1 MKNKIQLPGNI
12 FFYILLFFFF
22 STANAQT
29 LSVESFEIDSYDTS
43 ASVSKTFRTD
53 LNDEPCGLI
62 KVFIS
67 ENNAV
72 FNGDIVGDIVH
83 TINQYWV
90 YMVPGSKRL
99 QINVSGYAP
108 LNVDFKDYGINALKG
123 RSTYTLVV
131 KCTKREY
138 PIIVLD
144 GNNLNNHKFVD
155 LGLSV
160 KWATCNIGAE
170 EPYEKGDTY
179 AWGEIETKEYF
190 GEGSYFDFL
199 ISPYGQHVYLDYF
212 CGGKERIVPNSG
224 HDAAREKWGSVWRM
238 PTIEE
243 YEELIDSCV
252 WTPSKNKSQQG
263 YTVTGPNGNSIFLP
277 LTGSDE
283 LTNFGIY
290 WTSDL
295 DVDDDHEL
303 FKKVGHRFA
312 RCFNLSIFN
321 HDKNDMPRYHPGINK
336 YWQLVSSV
344 RASGG
349 YIRPVF
355 DLDGNVDN
363 KSPYEDHL
371 KKLTGQLV
379 IDCTPKD
386 AVIVIDG
393 KSYGS
398 DQDKIEL
405 PVGNYNVEISKDGY
419 KSVSKDIYIRA
430 ELKTDLKEC
439 LIDYQEEIL
448 YDEAIKSYNN
458 KEYEKCVDVF
468 VALAN
473 KNYPDAQYM
482 LGNCYKYGYGVSQ
495 NSEYAINWY
504 QKAAELGH
512 LDAQYEYGEAYESEG
527 IARMKNAEIAEK
539 WLTIAALRGQPDA
552 QFLLGWILGN
562 GRNGK
567 RDKNAAI
574 YWLKRSADQGDERAK
589 ETLEKHYF

>member
-1 MKNKIQLPGNI
+1 MKYKIQLPGNI

-29 LSVESFEIDSYDTS
+29 LSVDSFEIDSYDTS
-43 ASVSKTFRTD
+43 ASASKTFRTD
-53 LNDEPCGLI
+53 MNDEPCGLI

-90 YMVPGSKRL
+90 YMVSGSKRL

-131 KCTKREY
+131 KCPKREY

-179 AWGEIETKEYF
+179 AWGEIETKDYH
-190 GEGSYFDFL
+190 GVGSYFDYY
-199 ISPYGQHVYLDYF
+199 ISPYGERVFLDYY

-224 HDAAREKWGSVWRM
+224 HDVAREKWGSVWRM

-243 YEELIDSCV
+243 YKELFDSCV
-252 WTPSKNKSQQG
+252 WTPSKKKGQQG
-263 YTVTGPNGNSIFLP
+263 YTVTGPNGNTIFLP
-277 LTGSDE
+277 LTGTDQYE
-283 LTNFGIY
+283 NPGIY

-295 DVDDDHEL
+295 YKFQPYDWL
-303 FKKVGHRFA
+303 A
-312 RCFNLSIFN
+312 WCFCLNPFYYDRKDIIL
-321 HDKNDMPRYHPGINK
+321 NK
-336 YWQLVSSV
+336 YHLIEQCGRSL
-344 RASGG
+344 GG

-398 DQDKIEL
+398 DQEKIEL
-405 PVGNYNVEISKDGY
+405 PVGNYTVEISKEGY
-419 KSVSKDIYIRA
+419 KSVSKEIYIRA
-430 ELKTDLKEC
+430 RGKTDLKEC

-468 VALAN
+468 VSLAN
-473 KNYPDAQYM
+473 KNYPEAQYM
-482 LGNCYKYGYGVSQ
+482 LANCYKYGFGVSQ

-527 IARMKNAEIAEK
+527 ISKMGNPEIAEK